1 MVLWHPGEKPVFGCF
16 RHDYA
21 WLLGAILPSCVW
33 CVFRVG
39 VCWVTVLSAHSC
51 VPCFMFSQVQVR
63 HRTILLVHIGRSHIA
78 TYQEFLVSK
87 LLIFISVNYAI
98 YLC

>member
-1 MVLWHPGEKPVFGCF
+1 MSSVAFSVVT
-16 RHDYA
+16 
-21 WLLGAILPSCVW
+21 PSSSTLFVELSL